1 MMTTIFKRTPEQLSE
16 RRIDPWH
23 YQPQFETQINKIKDN
38 LGALPLEVVI
48 DSKRGVASGATP
60 LGANYLEKGRVKF
73 YRTSE
78 VEEMFLQA
86 EEAVFINDEDDE
98 KLKRS
103 RLVDGDVLLTI
114 TGAKFGKSAVVSA
127 KHLPANISQHSVRFK
142 PDPKKVDAHFL
153 VAYLNSKTGQI
164 AIWKEAYG
172 ATRPAIDFPSVR
184 SLAVPKVLPLAQKYI
199 GDKVRQAEQLR
210 AWAKRLYRIPAFID
224 AFIQG
229 ALPLSLTDSLCSL
242 IKNSNNDAIKELTKF
257 LALNIEDT
265 QIKQNFQDFIEK
277 NKMGSVDVER
287 EFSHINT
294 VSTLAIEDFLS
305 AQTYRPAITDAFDK
319 ITSKKFSILQSI
331 SLEPIRQGATPK
343 FSTIGNK
350 CIKSK
355 QTRDLF
361 LDETGYEIV
370 APNDEQNKRI
380 VRLKRNDILITR
392 QGAGTVGRASIF
404 LDDEETYITDSL
416 FLVRIDPAKAN
427 PAFVAGFL
435 RSYTG
440 QRLIEKGVYG
450 STGQL
455 NLSSTAL
462 RNIPILDVPLEFQN
476 FLGETL
482 CIADTLFKLSTRLT
496 QSAKTLVEAL
506 IEGQLTEQQLIQ
518 AQQALEDGDNSLDQA
533 IISKLSAEGYAI
545 EGATPLF
552 SDADELYRLLE
563 DAAQAEAEE

>member
-1 MMTTIFKRTPEQLSE
+1 MDKFFRTNSSILVERLDPNFYQPSLVENDKLIKSNGWVELQSLYDASGIGNTSAVERYYSDAADSIPYISGKVIKSFNIDLDGCQRISLDSHKNELTKSTIRPTDVLVIRKGDMGNACVVPSKVNEANCSSEVIYLKIKASSDPYYLVSYLNCKQGQKAFKR
-16 RRIDPWH
+16 
-23 YQPQFETQINKIKDN
+23 
-38 LGALPLEVVI
+38 LGRGTIIPGVSLLDVPRLPI
-48 DSKRGVASGATP
+48 
-60 LGANYLEKGRVKF
+60 
-73 YRTSE
+73 
-78 VEEMFLQA
+78 
-86 EEAVFINDEDDE
+86 
-98 KLKRS
+98 
-103 RLVDGDVLLTI
+103 
-114 TGAKFGKSAVVSA
+114 
-127 KHLPANISQHSVRFK
+127 
-142 PDPKKVDAHFL
+142 
-153 VAYLNSKTGQI
+153 
-164 AIWKEAYG
+164 
-172 ATRPAIDFPSVR
+172 
-184 SLAVPKVLPLAQKYI
+184 PKVSEFVQKYI

-229 ALPLSLTDSLCSL
+229 ALPLSLTDSLFSL
-242 IKNSNNDAIKELTKF
+242 MKNSNNDAIKELTKF
-257 LALNIEDT
+257 LALNIEDA
-265 QIKQNFQDFIEK
+265 QMKQNFQDFIEK
-277 NKMGSVDVER
+277 NKMGSVDIER

-319 ITSKKFSILQSI
+319 ITSKKFSTLQSI

-343 FSTIGNK
+343 FSTIGKK

-370 APNDEQNKRI
+370 DPNDEQNKRI
-380 VRLKRNDILITR
+380 VRLKRNDILVTR

-482 CIADTLFKLSTRLT
+482 CTADTLFKLSTRLT

-533 IISKLSAEGYAI
+533 ILSKLSAEGYAI

-552 SDADELYRLLE
+552 SDVDELYSLLE

>member
-1 MMTTIFKRTPEQLSE
+1 MTTIFKRTPEQLSE

-23 YQPQFETQINKIKDN
+23 YQPRFEIQINKIKDN
-38 LGALPLEVVI
+38 LGALPLEAVI

-153 VAYLNSKTGQI
+153 VAYLNSKTGQV

-229 ALPLSLTDSLCSL
+229 ALPLSLTDSLFSL
-242 IKNSNNDAIKELTKF
+242 MKNSNNDAIKELTKF
-257 LALNIEDT
+257 LALNIEDA
-265 QIKQNFQDFIEK
+265 QMKQNFQDFIEK
-277 NKMGSVDVER
+277 NKMGSVDIER

-319 ITSKKFSILQSI
+319 ITSKKFSTLQSI

-343 FSTIGNK
+343 FSTIGKK

-361 LDETGYEIV
+361 LDETGYEV
-370 APNDEQNKRI
+370 VDPNDEQNKRI
-380 VRLKRNDILITR
+380 VRLKRNDILVTR

-482 CIADTLFKLSTRLT
+482 CTADTLFKLSTRLT

-506 IEGQLTEQQLIQ
+506 IEGQLTEKQLIQ
-518 AQQALEDGDNSLDQA
+518 AQQALEDGNNSLDQT

-552 SDADELYRLLE
+552 SDVDELYSLLE
-563 DAAQAEAEE
+563 NAAQAEAEE